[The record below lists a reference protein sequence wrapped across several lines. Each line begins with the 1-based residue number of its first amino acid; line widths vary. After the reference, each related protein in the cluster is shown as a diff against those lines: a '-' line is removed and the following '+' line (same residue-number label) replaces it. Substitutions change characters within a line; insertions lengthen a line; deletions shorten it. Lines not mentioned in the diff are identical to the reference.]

1 MLKVQKEVNDSMR
14 SLVID
19 WVIEVI
25 INNFLVFFA
34 KIFSK
39 KCFKNFKNN

>member
-25 INNFLVFFA
+25 LN
-34 KIFSK
+34 
-39 KCFKNFKNN
+39 KNFRLFRKNIF